1 MPLYRET
8 FSSMTRPTAYLF
20 RMIIFLCVVAIAC
33 FFLVMPLNDAFMS
46 NAPLNSLILGVLIL
60 GICYNFRNVVL
71 LYPELA
77 WIKAFRENRG
87 FSEFQKDLEEQKI
100 TVQPR
105 LLAPMAAMLSD
116 RDSSR
121 FSLSTLAM
129 RSLLDGI
136 VSRLD
141 EYRDISRYSIGL
153 LIFLGLLG
161 TFWGLLETVGSI
173 GDVISGL
180 TITGNENT
188 ENMFETLKKG
198 LEAPMSGMGTAFSSS
213 LFGLAGS
220 LVLGFLDLQANQA
233 QNRFYND
240 LEDWLSSVTKLSS
253 GVLNAEGDQ
262 AVPVYVQAL
271 LEQTAESLENL
282 QRTISRGE
290 ESRIAVNGEISLLNQ
305 KLEVLA
311 SHMQTEQALMRSLA
325 DTQLD
330 IKPTLNHLS
339 KLIDQGTMAA
349 IDDASKAHIRSLDL
363 GLQKLTAELSNSHTE
378 AITEIKAELRLI
390 SKTIAAGSE
399 APTTKN
405 KVIRPTRSKDG
416 I

>member
-1 MPLYRET
+1 
-8 FSSMTRPTAYLF
+8 MTRPTAYLF

-220 LVLGFLDLQANQA
+220 LVLGFLD
-233 QNRFYND
+233 FCH
-240 LEDWLSSVTKLSS
+240 
-253 GVLNAEGDQ
+253 
-262 AVPVYVQAL
+262 
-271 LEQTAESLENL
+271 SL
-282 QRTISRGE
+282 
-290 ESRIAVNGEISLLNQ
+290 
-305 KLEVLA
+305 
-311 SHMQTEQALMRSLA
+311 
-325 DTQLD
+325 
-330 IKPTLNHLS
+330 
-339 KLIDQGTMAA
+339 
-349 IDDASKAHIRSLDL
+349 
-363 GLQKLTAELSNSHTE
+363 
-378 AITEIKAELRLI
+378 
-390 SKTIAAGSE
+390 
-399 APTTKN
+399 
-405 KVIRPTRSKDG
+405 G

>member
-1 MPLYRET
+1 
-8 FSSMTRPTAYLF
+8 MTRPTAYLF